1 MEPPGM
7 SLPSV
12 PRGNAHGL
20 RTHGNESDGVINY
33 NAKYTLVNTFPPA
46 NQLQVETQKAR
57 WRPELAGRWPCGCR
71 RGGLADR
78 CHLPPKRPLWPV
90 KLRGPCCPRH
100 TPRVRGAG
108 PARHGARSPGS
119 LSCPCE
125 GRADVQAT
133 VMPPL
138 GWRRGA
144 WTADSCRA
152 VSLWPRPWPTGQG
165 WPTLLPALL
174 GLWTQA
180 SEVTPHPH
188 PRGGGSRG
196 QVTVGPGFGTPNL
209 RLRSGRPAAPLGSVL
224 EPHAG
229 RNPLPVVAEGVGGL
243 RPSCA

>member
-1 MEPPGM
+1 MDSPRGDSGARPGTCRSCRRQEVPGRHSSLCSETRRWSRMEPPGM
-7 SLPSV
+7 SLPGV

-57 WRPELAGRWPCGCR
+57 WWPELAGRWPRGCR

-125 GRADVQAT
+125 GGRRRAGHRHAS
-133 VMPPL
+133 L
-138 GWRRGA
+138 GVA
-144 WTADSCRA
+144 A
-152 VSLWPRPWPTGQG
+152 
-165 WPTLLPALL
+165 
-174 GLWTQA
+174 
-180 SEVTPHPH
+180 
-188 PRGGGSRG
+188 GGMDG
-196 QVTVGPGFGTPNL
+196 
-209 RLRSGRPAAPLGSVL
+209 
-224 EPHAG
+224 
-229 RNPLPVVAEGVGGL
+229 
-243 RPSCA
+243 